1 MEGNGMDK
9 LSSVLRMLGE
19 MNPVE
24 QERVLVYIQGMV
36 DGRRLNEEEHKKA
49 VVATEKE
56 AD

>member
-1 MEGNGMDK
+1 MEGNGADK
-9 LSSVLRMLGE
+9 LSSVLRILGE

-49 VVATEKE
+49 MADAEKE
-56 AD
+56 E